1 MRMDRQADIGC
12 IGTHLD
18 GKSDFADELTGIRT
32 DDAAADHSV
41 SVWIEEQLGES
52 LVATLCE

>member
-1 MRMDRQADIGC
+1 MRMDRQANIGC
-12 IGTHLD
+12 VGTHLD
-18 GKSDFADELTGIRT
+18 GKRNFSDELAGIRT